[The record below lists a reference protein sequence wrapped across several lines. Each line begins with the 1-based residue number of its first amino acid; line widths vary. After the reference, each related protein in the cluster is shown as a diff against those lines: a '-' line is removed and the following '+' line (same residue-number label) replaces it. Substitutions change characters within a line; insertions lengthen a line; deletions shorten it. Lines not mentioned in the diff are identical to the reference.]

1 MWVTWLNHKTLLLA
15 ITVLKGIALALSFFA
30 HRPPPPLPP
39 DPSES
44 GLLIPLA
51 VEWKFVVLLRWIL
64 AFKQAMRLQR
74 RLVRSSISQEKR
86 LRQSVQRPIKLSTE
100 RTAARARGNSPEPP
114 RGPMVGVEHANA

>member
-1 MWVTWLNHKTLLLA
+1 MGDLAKTQDTPAGDYSLEGDCISCVFLCASL
-15 ITVLKGIALALSFFA
+15 
-30 HRPPPPLPP
+30 PLPP

-44 GLLIPLA
+44 GLLSPQA

-64 AFKQAMRLQR
+64 GFKQAMRLQR
-74 RLVRSSISQEKR
+74 RLVRSICSQEKR
-86 LRQSVQRPIKLSTE
+86 VRQSAQRPITLSTE